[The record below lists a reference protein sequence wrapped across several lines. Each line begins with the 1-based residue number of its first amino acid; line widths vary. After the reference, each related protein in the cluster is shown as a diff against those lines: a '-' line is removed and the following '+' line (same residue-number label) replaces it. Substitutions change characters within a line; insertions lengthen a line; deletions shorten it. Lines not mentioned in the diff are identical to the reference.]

1 MDEGENA
8 AMTLAMK
15 RKVRG
20 GVALVKALEAHDVR
34 TIFGIPGV
42 HTLDA
47 YDALYDSDH
56 IATILPRHEQGAGFM
71 ADGAYRATGRPGVA
85 LIVTGPGVTNVVTAA
100 GEAFAD
106 SSRVVFI
113 ATNLERKYLDTLE
126 GNLHEI
132 TDQMGVMRPVTKWA
146 HRVMSA
152 HEIPAAVA
160 EAFTQVQTG
169 RPRPVYLEIPIDV
182 MAEEVEIDE
191 LPVGEG
197 VPTPPDPD
205 QIVEAADLIA
215 AANRVFIFAGG
226 GCVSDEAAPLL
237 RELAH
242 ELGAPVCTSL
252 MGKGAIPEDDPYAV
266 GAFGYRW
273 SPESPI
279 APLMTGSDLA
289 IAIGTGLG
297 VRTTMEGTMP
307 LPSPLIHIDIDSH
320 EIGRRYPTAV
330 GIVADAAL
338 TLRALLDA
346 VRAGKRPRGR
356 WSPDEVR
363 AVREANFRP
372 ADERAEGYVAYL
384 QALREATP
392 RDALVTCDM
401 TMMCYEAVRYFPV
414 YEPRTFTFPRGFGT
428 LGSSLPTALGAKVA
442 RPDRTVVSLNGD
454 GGFQF
459 TMQELGAAAHHRIP
473 VTIVIFNDGTHTAVK
488 VAQRRTYPGRYID
501 VDLVNPDYVQIAG
514 AYGITAMRA
523 ESPAALAESLAE
535 AIGRDEPVLID
546 VPIDLEQY

>member
-1 MDEGENA
+1 
-8 AMTLAMK
+8 MTMSVK

-20 GVALVKALEAHDVR
+20 GVALIKALEAHGVR
-34 TIFGIPGV
+34 TTFGIPGV

-56 IATILPRHEQGAGFM
+56 IATILPRHEQGAGYM
-71 ADGAYRATGRPGVA
+71 ADGAYRATGKPGVA

-106 SSRVVFI
+106 SSRIVII

-126 GNLHEI
+126 GNLHEMK
-132 TDQMGVMRPVTKWA
+132 DQMGVMRPVTKWA

-152 HEIPAAVA
+152 KEIPGAVA
-160 EAFTQVQTG
+160 EAFRQVQTG
-169 RPRPVYLEIPIDV
+169 RGRPVYLEIPIDV

-197 VPTPPDPD
+197 ERTAPNPEQVA
-205 QIVEAADLIA
+205 EAADLIA

-226 GCVSDEAAPLL
+226 GCDDDEVSPLL

-252 MGKGAIPEDDPYAV
+252 MGKGAISEDDDYAV

-279 APLMTGSDLA
+279 ASLMKGSDLT

-297 VRTTMEGTMP
+297 VRTTAQGTMP
-307 LPSPLIHIDIDSH
+307 LPTPLIHIDIDPH

-338 TLRALLDA
+338 TLKALLEA
-346 VRAGKRPRGR
+346 VRAGKRPKER
-356 WSPDEVR
+356 WSVEEIR
-363 AVREANFRP
+363 AVREANFQP
-372 ADERAEGYVAYL
+372 ANERAERYVAYL
-384 QALREATP
+384 RALREATP
-392 RDALVTCDM
+392 RDAIVTCDM

-428 LGSSLPTALGAKVA
+428 LGSSLPTALGAKIA
-442 RPDRTVVSLNGD
+442 RPDRKVVSLNGD

-473 VTIVIFNDGTHTAVK
+473 VTIVIFNDSTHTAVK
-488 VAQRRTYPGRYID
+488 VAQREAYPGRYID
-501 VDLVNPDYVQIAG
+501 VDLVNPDYVKLAG
-514 AYGITAMRA
+514 AYGITAVRA
-523 ESPAALAESLAE
+523 ESPAALSEALASALQRE
-535 AIGRDEPVLID
+535 EPVLID
-546 VPIDLEQY
+546 VPIKLEQY

>member
-1 MDEGENA
+1 
-8 AMTLAMK
+8 MTMSVK

-20 GVALVKALEAHDVR
+20 GVALIKALEAHGVR
-34 TIFGIPGV
+34 TTFGIPGV

-56 IATILPRHEQGAGFM
+56 IATILPRHEQGAGYM
-71 ADGAYRATGRPGVA
+71 ADGAYRATGKPGVA

-106 SSRVVFI
+106 SSRIVII

-126 GNLHEI
+126 GNLHEMK
-132 TDQMGVMRPVTKWA
+132 DQMGVMRPVTKWA

-152 HEIPAAVA
+152 KEIPGAVA
-160 EAFTQVQTG
+160 EAFRQVQTG
-169 RPRPVYLEIPIDV
+169 RGRPVYLEIPIDV

-197 VPTPPDPD
+197 ERTAPNPEQVA
-205 QIVEAADLIA
+205 EAADLIA

-226 GCVSDEAAPLL
+226 GCDDDEVSPLL

-252 MGKGAIPEDDPYAV
+252 MGKGAIPEDDDCAV

-279 APLMTGSDLA
+279 ASLMKGSDLT

-297 VRTTMEGTMP
+297 VRTTAQGTMP
-307 LPSPLIHIDIDSH
+307 LPTPLIHIDIDPH

-338 TLRALLDA
+338 TLKALLEA
-346 VRAGKRPRGR
+346 VRAGKRPKER
-356 WSPDEVR
+356 WSVEEIR
-363 AVREANFRP
+363 AVREANFQP
-372 ADERAEGYVAYL
+372 ANERAERYVAYL
-384 QALREATP
+384 RALREATP
-392 RDALVTCDM
+392 RDAIVTCDM

-428 LGSSLPTALGAKVA
+428 LGSSLPTALGAKIA
-442 RPDRTVVSLNGD
+442 RPDRKVVSLNGD

-473 VTIVIFNDGTHTAVK
+473 VTIVIFNDSTHTAVK
-488 VAQRRTYPGRYID
+488 VAQREAYPGRYID
-501 VDLVNPDYVQIAG
+501 VDLVNPDYVKLAG
-514 AYGITAMRA
+514 AYGITAVRA
-523 ESPAALAESLAE
+523 ESPAALSEALASALQRE
-535 AIGRDEPVLID
+535 EPVLID
-546 VPIDLEQY
+546 VPIKLEQY

>member
-1 MDEGENA
+1 
-8 AMTLAMK
+8 MTMSVK

-20 GVALVKALEAHDVR
+20 GVALIKALEAHGVR
-34 TIFGIPGV
+34 TTFGIPGV

-56 IATILPRHEQGAGFM
+56 IATILPRHEQGAGYM
-71 ADGAYRATGRPGVA
+71 ADGAYRATGKPGVA

-106 SSRVVFI
+106 SSRIVII

-126 GNLHEI
+126 GNLHEMK
-132 TDQMGVMRPVTKWA
+132 DQMGVMRPVTKWA

-152 HEIPAAVA
+152 KEIPGAVA
-160 EAFTQVQTG
+160 EAFRQVQTG
-169 RPRPVYLEIPIDV
+169 RGRPVYLEIPIDV

-197 VPTPPDPD
+197 ERTAPNPEQVA
-205 QIVEAADLIA
+205 EAADLIA

-226 GCVSDEAAPLL
+226 GCDDEEVSPLL

-252 MGKGAIPEDDPYAV
+252 MGKGAISEDDDYAV

-279 APLMTGSDLA
+279 ASLMKGSDLT

-297 VRTTMEGTMP
+297 VRTTAQGTMP
-307 LPSPLIHIDIDSH
+307 LPTPLIHIDIDPH

-338 TLRALLDA
+338 TLKALLEA
-346 VRAGKRPRGR
+346 VRAGKRPKER
-356 WSPDEVR
+356 WSVEEIR
-363 AVREANFRP
+363 AVREANFQP
-372 ADERAEGYVAYL
+372 ANERAERYVAYL
-384 QALREATP
+384 RALREATP
-392 RDALVTCDM
+392 RDAIVTCDM

-428 LGSSLPTALGAKVA
+428 LGSSLPTALGAKIA
-442 RPDRTVVSLNGD
+442 RPDRKVVSLNGD

-473 VTIVIFNDGTHTAVK
+473 VTIVIFNDSTHTAVK
-488 VAQRRTYPGRYID
+488 VAQREAYPGRYID
-501 VDLVNPDYVQIAG
+501 VDLVNPDYVKLAG
-514 AYGITAMRA
+514 AYGITAVRA
-523 ESPAALAESLAE
+523 ESPAALSEALASALQRE
-535 AIGRDEPVLID
+535 EPVLID
-546 VPIDLEQY
+546 VPIKLEQY

>member
-1 MDEGENA
+1 
-8 AMTLAMK
+8 MTMSVK

-20 GVALVKALEAHDVR
+20 GVALIKALEAHGVR
-34 TIFGIPGV
+34 TTFGIPGV

-56 IATILPRHEQGAGFM
+56 IATILPRHEQGAGYM
-71 ADGAYRATGRPGVA
+71 ADGAYRATGKPGVA

-106 SSRVVFI
+106 SSRIVII

-126 GNLHEI
+126 GNLHEMK
-132 TDQMGVMRPVTKWA
+132 DQMGVMRPVTKWA

-152 HEIPAAVA
+152 KEIPGAVA
-160 EAFTQVQTG
+160 EAFRQVQTG
-169 RPRPVYLEIPIDV
+169 RGRPVYLEIPIDV

-197 VPTPPDPD
+197 ERTAPNPEQVA
-205 QIVEAADLIA
+205 EAADLIA

-226 GCVSDEAAPLL
+226 GCDDDEVSPLL

-252 MGKGAIPEDDPYAV
+252 MGKGAIPEDDDYAV

-279 APLMTGSDLA
+279 ASLMKGADLT

-297 VRTTMEGTMP
+297 VRTTAQGTMP
-307 LPSPLIHIDIDSH
+307 LPTPLIHIDIDPH

-338 TLRALLDA
+338 TLKALLEA
-346 VRAGKRPRGR
+346 VRAGKRPKER
-356 WSPDEVR
+356 WSVEEIR
-363 AVREANFRP
+363 AVREANFQP
-372 ADERAEGYVAYL
+372 ANERAERYVAYL
-384 QALREATP
+384 RALREATP
-392 RDALVTCDM
+392 RDAIVTCDM

-428 LGSSLPTALGAKVA
+428 LGSSLPTALGAKIA
-442 RPDRTVVSLNGD
+442 RPDRKVVSLNGD

-473 VTIVIFNDGTHTAVK
+473 VTIVIFNDSTHTAVK
-488 VAQRRTYPGRYID
+488 VAQREAYPGRYID
-501 VDLVNPDYVQIAG
+501 VDLVNPDYVKLAG
-514 AYGITAMRA
+514 AYGITAVRA
-523 ESPAALAESLAE
+523 ESPAALSEALASALQRE
-535 AIGRDEPVLID
+535 EPVLID
-546 VPIDLEQY
+546 VPIKLEQY

>member
-1 MDEGENA
+1 
-8 AMTLAMK
+8 MTMSVK

-20 GVALVKALEAHDVR
+20 GVALIKALEAHGVR
-34 TIFGIPGV
+34 TTFGIPGV

-56 IATILPRHEQGAGFM
+56 IATILPRHEQGAGYM
-71 ADGAYRATGRPGVA
+71 ADGAYRATGKPGVA

-106 SSRVVFI
+106 SSRIVII

-126 GNLHEI
+126 GNLHEMK
-132 TDQMGVMRPVTKWA
+132 DQMGVMRPVTKWA

-152 HEIPAAVA
+152 KEIPGAVA
-160 EAFTQVQTG
+160 EAFRQVQTG
-169 RPRPVYLEIPIDV
+169 RGRPVYLEIPIDV

-197 VPTPPDPD
+197 ERTAPNPEQVA
-205 QIVEAADLIA
+205 EAADLIA

-226 GCVSDEAAPLL
+226 GCDDDEVSPLL

-252 MGKGAIPEDDPYAV
+252 MGKGAIPEDDDYAV

-279 APLMTGSDLA
+279 ASLMKGSDLT

-297 VRTTMEGTMP
+297 VRTTAQGTMP
-307 LPSPLIHIDIDSH
+307 LPTPLIHIDIDPH

-338 TLRALLDA
+338 TLKALLEA
-346 VRAGKRPRGR
+346 VRAGKRPKER
-356 WSPDEVR
+356 WSVEEIR
-363 AVREANFRP
+363 AVREANFQP
-372 ADERAEGYVAYL
+372 ANERAERYVAYL
-384 QALREATP
+384 RALREATP
-392 RDALVTCDM
+392 RDAIVTCDM

-428 LGSSLPTALGAKVA
+428 LGSSLPTALGAKIA
-442 RPDRTVVSLNGD
+442 RPDRKVVSLNGD

-473 VTIVIFNDGTHTAVK
+473 VTIVIFNDSTHTAVK
-488 VAQRRTYPGRYID
+488 VAQREAYPGRYID
-501 VDLVNPDYVQIAG
+501 VDLVNPDYVKLAG
-514 AYGITAMRA
+514 AYGITAVRA
-523 ESPAALAESLAE
+523 ESPAALSEALASALQRE
-535 AIGRDEPVLID
+535 EPVLID
-546 VPIDLEQY
+546 VPIKLEQY

>member
-1 MDEGENA
+1 
-8 AMTLAMK
+8 MTMSVK

-20 GVALVKALEAHDVR
+20 GVALIKALEAHGVR
-34 TIFGIPGV
+34 TTFGIPGV

-56 IATILPRHEQGAGFM
+56 IATILPRHEQGAGYM
-71 ADGAYRATGRPGVA
+71 ADGAYRATGKPGVA

-106 SSRVVFI
+106 SSRIVII

-126 GNLHEI
+126 GNLHEMK
-132 TDQMGVMRPVTKWA
+132 DQMGVMRPVTKWA

-152 HEIPAAVA
+152 KEIPGAVA
-160 EAFTQVQTG
+160 EAFRQVQTG
-169 RPRPVYLEIPIDV
+169 RGRPVYLEIPIDV

-197 VPTPPDPD
+197 ERTAPNPEQVA
-205 QIVEAADLIA
+205 EAADLIA

-226 GCVSDEAAPLL
+226 GCDDDEVSPLL

-252 MGKGAIPEDDPYAV
+252 MGKGAISEDDDYAV

-279 APLMTGSDLA
+279 ASLMKGSDLT

-297 VRTTMEGTMP
+297 VRTTAQGPMP
-307 LPSPLIHIDIDSH
+307 LPTPLIHIDIDPH

-338 TLRALLDA
+338 TLKALLEA
-346 VRAGKRPRGR
+346 VRAGKRPKER
-356 WSPDEVR
+356 WSVEEIR
-363 AVREANFRP
+363 AVREANFQP
-372 ADERAEGYVAYL
+372 ANERAERYVAYL
-384 QALREATP
+384 RALREATP
-392 RDALVTCDM
+392 RDAIVTCDM

-428 LGSSLPTALGAKVA
+428 LGSSLPTALGAKIA
-442 RPDRTVVSLNGD
+442 RPDRKVVSLNGD

-473 VTIVIFNDGTHTAVK
+473 VTIVIFNDSTHTAVK
-488 VAQRRTYPGRYID
+488 VAQREAYPGRYID
-501 VDLVNPDYVQIAG
+501 VDLVNPDYVKLAG
-514 AYGITAMRA
+514 AYGITAVRA
-523 ESPAALAESLAE
+523 ESPAALSEALASALQRE
-535 AIGRDEPVLID
+535 EPVLID
-546 VPIDLEQY
+546 VPIKLEQY

>member
-1 MDEGENA
+1 
-8 AMTLAMK
+8 MTMSVK

-20 GVALVKALEAHDVR
+20 GVALIKALEAHGVR
-34 TIFGIPGV
+34 TTFGIPGV

-56 IATILPRHEQGAGFM
+56 IATILPRHEQGAGYM
-71 ADGAYRATGRPGVA
+71 ADGAYRATGKPGVA

-106 SSRVVFI
+106 SSRIVII

-126 GNLHEI
+126 GNLHEMK
-132 TDQMGVMRPVTKWA
+132 DQMGVMRPVTKWA

-152 HEIPAAVA
+152 KEIPGAVA
-160 EAFTQVQTG
+160 EAFRQVQTG
-169 RPRPVYLEIPIDV
+169 RGRPVYLEIPIDV

-197 VPTPPDPD
+197 ERTAPNPEQVA
-205 QIVEAADLIA
+205 EAADLIA

-226 GCVSDEAAPLL
+226 GCDDDEVSPLL

-252 MGKGAIPEDDPYAV
+252 MGKGAISEDDDYAV

-279 APLMTGSDLA
+279 ASLMKGSDLT

-297 VRTTMEGTMP
+297 VRTTAQGTMP
-307 LPSPLIHIDIDSH
+307 LPTPLIHIDIDPH

-338 TLRALLDA
+338 TLKALLET
-346 VRAGKRPRGR
+346 VRAGKRPKER
-356 WSPDEVR
+356 WSVEEIR
-363 AVREANFRP
+363 AVREANFQP
-372 ADERAEGYVAYL
+372 ANERAERYVAYL
-384 QALREATP
+384 RALREATP
-392 RDALVTCDM
+392 RDAIVTCDM

-428 LGSSLPTALGAKVA
+428 LGSSLPTALGAKIA
-442 RPDRTVVSLNGD
+442 RPDRKVVSLNGD

-473 VTIVIFNDGTHTAVK
+473 VTIVIFNDSTHTAVK
-488 VAQRRTYPGRYID
+488 VAQREAYPGRYID
-501 VDLVNPDYVQIAG
+501 VDLVNPDYVKLAG
-514 AYGITAMRA
+514 AYGITAVRA
-523 ESPAALAESLAE
+523 ESPAALSEALASALQRE
-535 AIGRDEPVLID
+535 EPVLID
-546 VPIDLEQY
+546 VPIKLEQY